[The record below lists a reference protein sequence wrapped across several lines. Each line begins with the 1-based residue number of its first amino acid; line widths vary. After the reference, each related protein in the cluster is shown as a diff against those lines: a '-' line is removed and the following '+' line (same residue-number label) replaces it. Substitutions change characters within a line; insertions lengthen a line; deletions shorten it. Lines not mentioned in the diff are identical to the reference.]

1 MQFRNSKFIIESRTL
16 KGFNV
21 GKDGRSRAPLNLF
34 GQITGRTNVSTAI
47 NPFGAPRRMRTIIG
61 TDKEHILVLSLIHI

>member
-47 NPFGAPRRMRTIIG
+47 NPFGAPRRMGLLLARIKNIF
-61 TDKEHILVLSLIHI
+61 